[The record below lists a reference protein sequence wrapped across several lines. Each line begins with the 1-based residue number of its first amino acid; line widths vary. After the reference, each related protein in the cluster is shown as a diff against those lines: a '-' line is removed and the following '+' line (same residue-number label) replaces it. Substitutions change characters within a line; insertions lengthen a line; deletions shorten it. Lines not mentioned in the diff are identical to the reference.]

1 MSQIKFVKVA
11 YVHDWLYA
19 NRDRREVDVAAGLG
33 WDVTVVKPDTGKDDE
48 SDRYG
53 FLKLPTKPHKKWPNK
68 LNQIS
73 AGIRWAKEIAKLEPD
88 IISGHNLIGMYI
100 AMLSNKKRKDKKKAR
115 LVYDAHEYLMGQL
128 VRSNALKRKFSGAIE
143 KYVIKHSD
151 LPIFVNDSICD
162 AVQKDYKLNERPLCV
177 RNLPYLAPEI
187 PEDVKAQA
195 RKELEDLFEDKGEKF
210 IVMFHGQFRSGCSME
225 KLVKAVEAIPSM
237 YLVFLGYAT
246 NPDYYENLIKSSPA
260 HARIAIHGAV
270 PQKELWKYIA
280 AADVEAV
287 IIENKNAS
295 YYYSLPNKLLESVQA
310 LTPVIGSNYPE
321 IKAVIE
327 KHNVGITCTPEDQ
340 DSINKSIEYMIAN
353 RDFID
358 QCRINCASAKKE
370 LCWENE
376 SKILGKA
383 FKGLEDKIG

>member
-19 NRDRREVDVAAGLG
+19 NRDRREVDAAASLG

-48 SDRYG
+48 PDGYRL
-53 FLKLPTKPHKKWPNK
+53 LKLTTRPHKHFPGK

-73 AGIRWAKEIAKLEPD
+73 AGFMWAKEIAKLEPD

-100 AMLSNKKRKDKKKAR
+100 AMLSNKKRKDGKKAR

-128 VRSNALKRKFSGAIE
+128 VRSNALKRKIHGTIE

-151 LPIFVNDSICD
+151 LPMFVNDSICD
-162 AVQKDYKLNERPLCV
+162 AVQKDYKLSERPLCV
-177 RNLPYLAPEI
+177 RNVPYLAPEI
-187 PEDVKAQA
+187 PADVRAAA

-225 KLVKAVEAIPSM
+225 KLIKAAEVIPSM
-237 YLVFLGYAT
+237 YLVFLGYAV
-246 NPDYYENLIKSSPA
+246 NQDYYDNLVQSSPA

-270 PQKELWKYIA
+270 PQKELWKYISA
-280 AADVEAV
+280 VDAEAV

-295 YYYSLPNKLLESVQA
+295 YYYSLPNKLIESIQA
-310 LTPVIGSNYPE
+310 QTPVIGSDYPE

-327 KHNVGITCTPEDQ
+327 KYNVGITCKPEDQ
-340 DSINKSIEYMIAN
+340 ESINSAIERMIADRN
-353 RDFID
+353 FLD
-358 QCRINCASAKKE
+358 QCKNNCASAKRD

-376 SKILGKA
+376 SKTLA
-383 FKGLEDKIG
+383 EALRGLEKSLD

>member
-19 NRDRREVDVAAGLG
+19 NRDRREVDVAANLG

-48 SDRYG
+48 PDGYG
-53 FLKLPTKPHKKWPNK
+53 FLKLPTKPHKNWPNK

-128 VRSNALKRKFSGAIE
+128 IRSNALKRKFNGAIE

-151 LPIFVNDSICD
+151 LPMFVNDSICD
-162 AVQKDYKLNERPLCV
+162 AVKKDYNLSERPLCV

-187 PEDVKAQA
+187 PSDVKAAA

-225 KLVKAVEAIPSM
+225 KLVKAAEAIPSM

-246 NPDYYENLIKSSPA
+246 NQEYYDNLVKSSPA

-321 IKAVIE
+321 IKAVID
-327 KHNVGITCTPEDQ
+327 KYNVGITCTPEDQ
-340 DSINKSIEYMIAN
+340 DSINKSIEYMIDN
-353 RDFID
+353 RDFITK
-358 QCRINCASAKKE
+358 CRINCASAKTE

-376 SKILGKA
+376 SKTLSDA
-383 FKGLEDKIG
+383 FSKLEKSIG